1 MSEEQC
7 PVFRLDAVILEK
19 RKNNEEYPPALSA
32 AEKLMNAIQSF
43 EQGKIIMSKYTQHQ
57 NVANSIAGPIGALE
71 AITDALL
78 RDPRSF
84 YLEGQKDLE
93 GLQKVLMFEQQVR
106 DCASSEIPVLEMIKD
121 YQKRLQNHG
130 WEDVQ
135 PAIDVSIRA
144 SFLVGLLTFGV
155 LGKAKDA
162 LTHFRRSVDIIV
174 AANAELEPTADAK
187 TRGPALK
194 ESFLRACR
202 QTLMNA
208 IMLGYATTSDSKSFS
223 LDDILAEADAIL
235 TSIEKDTEVSEP
247 KDKLAFNT
255 YLAAHARMARGFVYR
270 ERGEVNGV
278 FNQEL
283 CNKAAQEFKI
293 AAELYPEDES
303 DRSLAAYKSIE
314 ASLRAGN
321 HTVGEL
327 LSLLKIATDANTMAT
342 PVFGAISE
350 HVPAKATAEKV
361 LSQYS
366 AADADKCLSPLA

>member
-19 RKNNEEYPPALSA
+19 KKNNEEYPLPLTA
-32 AEKLMNAIQSF
+32 AEKLMHAIQSF
-43 EQGKIIMSKYTQHQ
+43 EQGKFIMSQYKQHE
-57 NVANSIAGPIGALE
+57 NVANSIAGPVGALE

-78 RDPRSF
+78 RDPRCF

-106 DCASSEIPVLEMIKD
+106 DCASSDIPVSELIQE

-155 LGKAKDA
+155 LGRAKEA
-162 LTHFRRSVDIIV
+162 LAHFRRAVDIIV
-174 AANAELEPTADAK
+174 AANVALEPTAGDK
-187 TRGPALK
+187 RGPALK
-194 ESFLRACR
+194 ESFLRALR

-208 IMLGYATTSDSKSFS
+208 IMLGYATTSDKETFS

-235 TSIEKDTEVSEP
+235 ASIENDSSTNEP
-247 KDKLAFNT
+247 KDKLAFST

-270 ERGEVNGV
+270 ERAETNGAYDL
-278 FNQEL
+278 EL
-283 CNKAAQEFKI
+283 CNKAAEEFKL

-303 DRSLAAYKSIE
+303 DRSLAAYKAIE
-314 ASLRAGN
+314 AALRAGD

-327 LSLLKIATDANTMAT
+327 QTLLKVASDANEKAT
-342 PVFGAISE
+342 PVFGAISSN
-350 HVPAKATAEKV
+350 VPAKITAEKV
-361 LSQYS
+361 LSGYTS
-366 AADADKCLSPLA
+366 NADKRLTPLA